1 MSKEFLYEATVDGVG
16 ISIYVTKNN
25 DIMIEASDENCISPQ
40 EIEYAV
46 NANGFNCCF
55 NTKDKREFANAC
67 HFNNILITKREINDE
82 SNNEAVCGF
91 YLSELRKSKSKL
103 AKLLK
108 VEE

>member
-1 MSKEFLYEATVDGVG
+1 MDILAATHA
-16 ISIYVTKNN
+16 K
-25 DIMIEASDENCISPQ
+25 
-40 EIEYAV
+40 
-46 NANGFNCCF
+46 GFNCCF
-55 NTKDKREFANAC
+55 DTSSKRAYAELC

-103 AKLLK
+103 AKLLR

>member
-1 MSKEFLYEATVDGVG
+1 MSKEFLYEATVNGVG
-16 ISIYVTKNN
+16 VSIYVTKNN
-25 DIMIEASDENCISPQ
+25 DIMIEASDENHISPQ
-40 EIEYAV
+40 EIKHAV

-55 NTKDKREFANAC
+55 QTRNKRDFAKYC
-67 HFNNILITKREINDE
+67 HFNNILITKREINDD